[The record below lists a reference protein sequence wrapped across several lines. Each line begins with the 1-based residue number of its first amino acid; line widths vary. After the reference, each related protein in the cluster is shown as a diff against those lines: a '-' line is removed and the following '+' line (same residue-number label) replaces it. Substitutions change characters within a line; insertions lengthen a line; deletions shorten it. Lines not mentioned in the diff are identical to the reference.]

1 MIVLSSCRSK
11 YIYLE
16 ICDEVIISCGAIAE
30 KDLVALELS
39 LNECGNTLISNN
51 KYFVN
56 LPVLTRIL
64 KFARRP
70 KTLIDLIKQ
79 LSYLFSSS
87 ICPLTL
93 FRRCVRNLS
102 DASLIY
108 QRLCILYRWKFTSNA
123 TLLKWNSKIRLNVR
137 NPQRYRKGSTSE
149 FHVVS
154 RIYIL

>member
-1 MIVLSSCRSK
+1 MRVFSNAIKNHKALLSNNDSPVVLSFQI

-70 KTLIDLIKQ
+70 KSLIDLIKQ

-108 QRLCILYRWKFTSNA
+108 
-123 TLLKWNSKIRLNVR
+123 
-137 NPQRYRKGSTSE
+137 
-149 FHVVS
+149 
-154 RIYIL
+154 